1 MFSPLADIRYSINR
15 TDFMKSHGK
24 PPPFAPRGAAVL
36 SNGTAVE
43 IDYTDSVKA
52 RQLVGGLPVDQLIGV
67 GWRDRFTGE
76 WKVTVR
82 GTVVEKHTGAG
93 ATTLS
98 EAVANALVAASDAEA
113 AENSL
118 RADPVAHL
126 ERELARHD
134 WWAMMSDSYAVTL
147 AGQRHMDEIRGI
159 VAQCP
164 VDVVR
169 NLWAKYA
176 PAEFDCPV

>member
-1 MFSPLADIRYSINR
+1 MFRPLADIRYWVNR
-15 TDFMKSHGK
+15 TQDLKMKSHGK

-43 IDYTDSVKA
+43 IDYTDAGS
-52 RQLVGGLPVDQLIGV
+52 RRLVDGLPANQVIGV

-82 GTVVEKHTGAG
+82 GTALEKHTGNG
-93 ATTLS
+93 ASLS
-98 EAVANALVAASDAEA
+98 EAVAEALVAASEAET

-118 RADPVAHL
+118 RADPVAYL

-134 WWAMMSDSYAVTL
+134 WWHMMSDSYGAVR
-147 AGQRHMDEIRGI
+147 AGEEHWATINGLI
-159 VAQCP
+159 AQCP

-169 NLWAKYA
+169 TLWAAHA
-176 PAEFDCPV
+176 PAEFACPV